1 MSSTPFCPFRK
12 PLRRPRGEHTHGC
25 DAGMNFYGVRANLGL
40 CQTCPVPAQLQAYSC
55 EHLEVLTRLS
65 PGADSI
71 WRVEVELYCHH
82 EQVTLFSADSCAR
95 CPYRLDETQY
105 FIVTASSTQQS
116 EYTKAIYA
124 PA

>member
-1 MSSTPFCPFRK
+1 MSSIPFCPFRK
-12 PLRRPRGEHTHGC
+12 PLRKPWGEHTHGC
-25 DAGMNFYGVRANLGL
+25 DAGMNFYDVGANLEL
-40 CQTCPVPAQLQAYSC
+40 CQTCPVPAQLQAYGC

-82 EQVTLFSADSCAR
+82 EQITLFGADSCTQ
-95 CPYRLDETQY
+95 CPYRLDETQHL
-105 FIVTASSTQQS
+105 IVTTSSTQQS
-116 EYTKAIYA
+116 EHTIASYT